1 MAKKQT
7 DTFIKEMNSL
17 VANLNVLYAKVHN
30 YHWYIKG
37 PGFFSLHGKYEEFY
51 NAIALDLDAVAERVL
66 ILGEQ
71 PIASLKE
78 YLDMAT
84 IKERKS
90 EPIDTLESVA
100 SIKEDFLIVS
110 DQIQNLIELTE
121 ELEDDVT
128 NDMMVALKTKYDK
141 YIWMLDSYQK

>member
-1 MAKKQT
+1 MAKKELNVLV
-7 DTFIKEMNSL
+7 KEMNSL

-37 PGFFSLHGKYEEFY
+37 PGFFSLHAKYEEFY

-66 ILGEQ
+66 IMGEQ

-90 EPIDTLESVA
+90 EPIDTVESVVA
-100 SIKEDFLIVS
+100 LKEDFNLVS
-110 DQIQNLIELTE
+110 EQIQGLIEMTE
-121 ELEDDVT
+121 ELKDDVS
-128 NDMMVALKTKYDK
+128 NDMMIALKTKYDK
-141 YIWMLDSYQK
+141 YIWMLDSYQG